1 METAI
6 VCAKKNLIKKFRK
19 WNGGQNVDCGMPIYD
34 SDDGGATAS
43 MQDTHT
49 HATWEMGDVKQ
60 KTGRR
65 SPAKCKNEN

>member
-1 METAI
+1 MLTAE
-6 VCAKKNLIKKFRK
+6 CQFMTA
-19 WNGGQNVDCGMPIYD
+19 MT
-34 SDDGGATAS
+34 GATAS

-49 HATWEMGDVKQ
+49 HATSEMGDVKQ

>member
-1 METAI
+1 
-6 VCAKKNLIKKFRK
+6 
-19 WNGGQNVDCGMPIYD
+19 MPIYD

-65 SPAKCKNEN
+65 SPAKCKNENEWKIN